1 MRLPFPS
8 NTRKYKQVKQKPDLI
23 TPCEQRTIRSDP
35 FDEIE
40 IEDSQA
46 NFLSQ
51 GSSVGSLGAGCYFLP
66 TILALVSFDSASSSN
81 SSSKGKRTVGVARLA
96 EAAN

>member
-1 MRLPFPS
+1 MKKVTALNQRALLGILS
-8 NTRKYKQVKQKPDLI
+8 I
-23 TPCEQRTIRSDP
+23 GEQRTIRSEP

-81 SSSKGKRTVGVARLA
+81 SSSKGKRTVGVARLS